1 MAWFGETLSWRTRFV
16 VTSASSKLLHLFKST
31 ICVWS
36 SDSWWQHQKSGT
48 TLRLSSWSSYFQGF
62 IHPWWLFGISEP
74 WTVSSHPL
82 GFFLIQEPSGFHKP
96 SSPRGRL
103 EFGSEPAKL
112 KVWTVELI
120 APPFILKNCPGV
132 YIYISIH
139 FFFCILLGGWTT
151 RLKNMLVKMGI
162 FPKFRGENTK
172 YLKPPPSFFYTYKM
186 CIYNYTITVATAT
199 GWQ

>member
-36 SDSWWQHQKSGT
+36 SDCWWQPEIRQHIEV
-48 TLRLSSWSSYFQGF
+48 SSLSSYFQGF

-74 WTVSSHPL
+74 STVSSHPL

-103 EFGSEPAKL
+103 EFGSEPAEL
-112 KVWTVELI
+112 KVWTVELV
-120 APPFILKNCPGV
+120 APPFILKNCPGIYV
-132 YIYISIH
+132 FLYITWWLNHPSEKYARQNGNLPQLS
-139 FFFCILLGGWTT
+139 GWKYKIFETT
-151 RLKNMLVKMGI
+151 
-162 FPKFRGENTK
+162 T
-172 YLKPPPSFFYTYKM
+172 
-186 CIYNYTITVATAT
+186 
-199 GWQ
+199 

>member
-36 SDSWWQHQKSGT
+36 SDSWWQPEIRHHIEVSS
-48 TLRLSSWSSYFQGF
+48 LSYYFQGF

-82 GFFLIQEPSGFHKP
+82 GFFLIEEPSGFHKP

-112 KVWTVELI
+112 KVRTVELI
-120 APPFILKNCPGV
+120 APPFILKNCPCR
-132 YIYISIH
+132 YIY
-139 FFFCILLGGWTT
+139 FFIVFCILLGGWTT
-151 RLKNMLVKMGI
+151 SLKNMLVKMGI
-162 FPKFRGENTK
+162 FPKLRGENTK
-172 YLKPPPSFFYTYKM
+172 YLKPPPSFYYIYKM

>member
-1 MAWFGETLSWRTRFV
+1 MAFGETLSWRTRFV

-36 SDSWWQHQKSGT
+36 SDSWWQPEIRHHIEVCS
-48 TLRLSSWSSYFQGF
+48 LSYYFQGF

-82 GFFLIQEPSGFHKP
+82 GFFLIEEPSGFHKP

-112 KVWTVELI
+112 KVRTVELI
-120 APPFILKNCPGV
+120 APPFILKNLSR
-132 YIYISIH
+132 YIYIYLLFFVYYLVVEPPVWKICSSKWESSPNFGVKIQNIWNHHLVFIISIK
-139 FFFCILLGGWTT
+139 CVSIIILL
-151 RLKNMLVKMGI
+151 
-162 FPKFRGENTK
+162 
-172 YLKPPPSFFYTYKM
+172 
-186 CIYNYTITVATAT
+186 
-199 GWQ
+199 Q

>member
-1 MAWFGETLSWRTRFV
+1 MAFGETLSWRTRFV

-36 SDSWWQHQKSGT
+36 SDSWWQPEIRHHIEVCS
-48 TLRLSSWSSYFQGF
+48 LSYYFQGF

-82 GFFLIQEPSGFHKP
+82 GFFLIEEPSGFHKP

-112 KVWTVELI
+112 KVRTVELI
-120 APPFILKNCPGV
+120 APPFILKNLSR
-132 YIYISIH
+132 YIYIYIYYFLYTTWWLNHQSEKYARQNGNLPQIS
-139 FFFCILLGGWTT
+139 GWKYKIFETT
-151 RLKNMLVKMGI
+151 
-162 FPKFRGENTK
+162 T
-172 YLKPPPSFFYTYKM
+172 
-186 CIYNYTITVATAT
+186 
-199 GWQ
+199 